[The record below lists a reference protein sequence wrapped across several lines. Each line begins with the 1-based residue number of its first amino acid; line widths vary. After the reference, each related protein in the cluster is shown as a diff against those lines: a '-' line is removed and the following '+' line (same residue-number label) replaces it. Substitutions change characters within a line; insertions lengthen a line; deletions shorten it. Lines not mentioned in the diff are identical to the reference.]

1 LAYTAPHA
9 LTNQVLAGL
18 KEGLNEE
25 FPDGGVAIVE
35 KHASGDWAQFG
46 ATVDGVISSDV
57 DLMVSITTPI
67 SQAALKRAPKSVP
80 LCFLAVTDPV
90 GAGLAESI
98 GKPVKCTGVS
108 DLAPFRKILEFV
120 RQVLPNARS
129 IGYPYNPE
137 DQPAVFGLK
146 EVKRIA
152 PDFGFAV
159 VEKAVTSKDEVFA
172 LATELARTNDCL
184 LIGSDNLMFE
194 AAPVL
199 VKAGLLAKT
208 PVFAGDSTSVEAGA
222 VGGYTIDYM
231 QVGREGAK
239 IAATIL
245 RGNKAG
251 DIPVKVMSEGV
262 LEVNSDSAAKFGIRI
277 PENLLR
283 CAKVVRQAGR

>member
-1 LAYTAPHA
+1 
-9 LTNQVLAGL
+9 
-18 KEGLNEE
+18 
-25 FPDGGVAIVE
+25 
-35 KHASGDWAQFG
+35 
-46 ATVDGVISSDV
+46 
-57 DLMVSITTPI
+57 
-67 SQAALKRAPKSVP
+67 
-80 LCFLAVTDPV
+80 
-90 GAGLAESI
+90 
-98 GKPVKCTGVS
+98 
-108 DLAPFRKILEFV
+108 
-120 RQVLPNARS
+120 
-129 IGYPYNPE
+129 
-137 DQPAVFGLK
+137 
-146 EVKRIA
+146 
-152 PDFGFAV
+152 
-159 VEKAVTSKDEVFA
+159 
-172 LATELARTNDCL
+172 
-184 LIGSDNLMFE
+184 MFE